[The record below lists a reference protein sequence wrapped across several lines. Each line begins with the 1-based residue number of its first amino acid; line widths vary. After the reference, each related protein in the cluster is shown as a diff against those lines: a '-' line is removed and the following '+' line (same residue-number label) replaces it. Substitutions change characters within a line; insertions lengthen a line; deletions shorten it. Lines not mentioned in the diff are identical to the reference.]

1 MFTWGAGFGRPR
13 RPPVSGTGE
22 KGLGEKRIYV
32 ARETLR
38 EWGVEYKSVTL
49 EVGEGV
55 LLMGGVVVQGFWEE
69 CGVLEVLVGRGKE
82 GAM

>member
-1 MFTWGAGFGRPR
+1 M
-13 RPPVSGTGE
+13 SGTGE

-32 ARETLR
+32 ARERLR
-38 EWGVEYKSVTL
+38 ESGVEYNSVTL

-69 CGVLEVLVGRGKE
+69 GGVLEILVGRGKE
-82 GAM
+82 GEM